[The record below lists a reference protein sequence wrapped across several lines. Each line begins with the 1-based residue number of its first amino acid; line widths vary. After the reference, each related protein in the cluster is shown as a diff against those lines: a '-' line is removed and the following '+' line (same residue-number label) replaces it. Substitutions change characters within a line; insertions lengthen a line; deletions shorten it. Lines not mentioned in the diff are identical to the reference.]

1 MANKYSVYTKN
12 AMTIMEEESYKT
24 RSSLTLTLILANV
37 KKLIGPIFLIK
48 KLSCDRSNP
57 SVSVSANAIVRYRLH
72 SYNATKSAN

>member
-72 SYNATKSAN
+72 SCNATKSAN